1 MTPEGTR
8 DGWPSPDGSLVLA
21 RGSEGKYFLF
31 PIAGGEPRPVPGLS
45 EADVVAHWSADGRSV
60 LAYRRAEI
68 PARLERVFLDTG
80 QRRFFKELAPADRAG
95 LLSLRGVF
103 ITDDLRSYA
112 YTAYYQVSSLF
123 VSEARPTR
131 P

>member
-1 MTPEGTR
+1 M
-8 DGWPSPDGSLVLA
+8 
-21 RGSEGKYFLF
+21 
-31 PIAGGEPRPVPGLS
+31 
-45 EADVVAHWSADGRSV
+45 AHWSADGRSV
-60 LAYRRAEI
+60 LAYRSAEI

-80 QRRFFKELAPADRAG
+80 QRRLFKELAPNDRTG
-95 LLSLRGVF
+95 LLSLRDVF
-103 ITDDLRSYA
+103 VTDDLRSYS